1 MLHRLKLRLLYAD
14 GAHQDKDFRK
24 GRIRT
29 TLLAGFFVYPPF
41 LAIAYFIAFETKAV
55 NIVIIGLLAALSCI
69 PVVFYGYAK
78 GYDPH
83 RARCPGEGLV
93 SSFLPLFR
101 ERREELLW
109 LALKVGFFYPFF
121 LYFMILGIVEFT
133 MGYGIVR
140 AAMISFVASAVAR
153 DGFEIGSYRKR
164 SEKQTL
170 TTFPDGKLILPYLK
184 SLPQKSLL
192 IVAGFVCISYGIGY
206 FLGPYIKSP
215 ASQTVLTGVVTGIMA
230 TMIYARTTGVFT
242 LKSLS
247 QFFLWP
253 GFTMA
258 VSYFFG
264 LAYIFKM
271 ILKVPLTPSA
281 ELAFL
286 MAISSAWLILEVQ
299 FVSYLKTCM
308 PVALFKRK
316 QTMV

>member
-14 GAHQDKDFRK
+14 ALHQDKHGHK
-24 GRIRT
+24 ERIRT
-29 TLLAGFFVYPPF
+29 TLLAGFLVYPPF

-55 NIVIIGLLAALSCI
+55 NIVIIGLLAALTSI

-78 GYDPH
+78 GMGSP
-83 RARCPGEGLV
+83 
-93 SSFLPLFR
+93 FLPLFR

-109 LALKVGFFYPFF
+109 LALKIGFFYPFF

-133 MGYGIVR
+133 MGYGVVR

-153 DGFEIGSYRKR
+153 DGFEIGFYRKR
-164 SEKQTL
+164 SEKETI

-192 IVAGFVCISYGIGY
+192 IVAGFISISYGIGW
-206 FLGPYIKSP
+206 FLGPYIKSH
-215 ASQTVLTGVVTGIMA
+215 ASQTVLAGVVAGIMA
-230 TMIYARTTGVFT
+230 TMIYARTIGVFT
-242 LKSLS
+242 LKSLG

-264 LAYIFKM
+264 LTYIFKM
-271 ILKVPLTPSA
+271 ILTVPLTPSA

-299 FVSYLKTCM
+299 FVGYLKTCM

-316 QTMV
+316 QSMV